1 MKRPLNNARRQE
13 QLDSRALATETT
25 GELHIL
31 RVDRDPPGV
40 DRAEVRIVKQ
50 ADEVGL
56 GRLLQRH
63 DRVALELQVLLE
75 VLSDL
80 AHQALERELTE
91 KELGPLLVAP
101 DLPQGDGSRPV
112 PETGIS
118 VHIKAINEKFTQT
131 CEAS

>member
-63 DRVALELQVLLE
+63 DRVALELQVLLD
-75 VLSDL
+75 LKDAPSGRLWCAASSSASD
-80 AHQALERELTE
+80 AT
-91 KELGPLLVAP
+91 
-101 DLPQGDGSRPV
+101 
-112 PETGIS
+112 
-118 VHIKAINEKFTQT
+118 
-131 CEAS
+131 